1 MSFTVS
7 LQFLFNGLANGAAV
21 KMFLLAQFNFFLGF
35 FGSAEWSINY
45 LHDVVRWERASGG
58 SLSKG
63 TLVFAQTLLFF
74 ALSSSSY
81 EIFQHPPPSSF
92 AYCAH
97 VFF

>member
-1 MSFTVS
+1 MAHFC
-7 LQFLFNGLANGAAV
+7 LNFWAFLVVALN
-21 KMFLLAQFNFFLGF
+21 
-35 FGSAEWSINY
+35 EWSINY
-45 LHDVVRWERASGG
+45 LRGVVRWERASGG

>member
-1 MSFTVS
+1 MVY
-7 LQFLFNGLANGAAV
+7 Q
-21 KMFLLAQFNFFLGF
+21 LLACAEMRASG
-35 FGSAEWSINY
+35 GSM
-45 LHDVVRWERASGG
+45 RASGG

-97 VFF
+97 VFFDVFFFQHHRAPATITTAPPMLYSGPK